1 MNGRGWAFILRM
13 ADISRV
19 RPAAA
24 PKNTIYICF
33 TTKTQPKHNPN
44 TTKTIKYKNKFTN
57 TQNTN
62 TNTAAAPKNTIYI
75 CFTT

>member
-44 TTKTIKYKNKFTN
+44 TTKTMKYKHNQNNGLQIPKPIKYKYK
-57 TQNTN
+57 
-62 TNTAAAPKNTIYI
+62 YSR
-75 CFTT
+75 CS